1 MIADRLLFYSLRIKT
16 RLETSHDGLGYNE
29 FSYQLYQAYDWY
41 CLFKQYQCRFQVRE
55 ETMWTA
61 QEQQIFIDLSQL
73 GGVDQIGNMRT
84 GHDFISRMTNF
95 EEDSYGMTF
104 SPLST

>member
-1 MIADRLLFYSLRIKT
+1 MFFRIKT
-16 RLETSHDGLGYNE
+16 RLETSHDSLGYNE

-41 CLFKQYQCRFQVRE
+41 CLFQRYNCRF
-55 ETMWTA
+55 
-61 QEQQIFIDLSQL
+61 QL

-95 EEDSYGMTF
+95 EEDSYGKDKIF
-104 SPLST
+104 IVKFQFNFLI

>member
-1 MIADRLLFYSLRIKT
+1 MNTITFVSTYGPHFRMNPLLSRKVYGVSIGSMPSLIFLVVPSSIKT

-55 ETMWTA
+55 ER
-61 QEQQIFIDLSQL
+61 I
-73 GGVDQIGNMRT
+73 
-84 GHDFISRMTNF
+84 
-95 EEDSYGMTF
+95 
-104 SPLST
+104 